1 MYLPLKDLH
10 HRKFDIV
17 GQFSLT
23 GTILVVFL
31 SADLVSFVRVAG
43 WS

>member
-23 GTILVVFL
+23 GTVLVVFL
-31 SADLVSFVRVAG
+31 RANLVSFVCVTS